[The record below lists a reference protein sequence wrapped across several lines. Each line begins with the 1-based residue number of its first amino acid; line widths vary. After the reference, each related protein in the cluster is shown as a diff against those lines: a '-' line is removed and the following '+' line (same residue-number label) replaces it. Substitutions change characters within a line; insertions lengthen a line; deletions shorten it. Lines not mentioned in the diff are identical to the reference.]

1 MMSSL
6 PQEDKIHP
14 RMLLNHHQ
22 SLKCQSHAEFYGK
35 AGGNS
40 FPRLCVD
47 LCSCSSKF
55 YPELNKR
62 LSGKQPPLLMQWT
75 GQEHTCVYTYIHT
88 GSHKQAAAEVKS
100 LGFFKLFFFFF
111 FFNMDHFFKAFIEM
125 VTISLLFYVL
135 VFGPIAC
142 GIIAPWQG
150 IEPTP
155 TPSIGRWRLNHW
167 DHQGS
172 PWNFCLENTFFQSN
186 QGLQRGNFA

>member
-1 MMSSL
+1 MEKRGEIPFLVSVWICAAALQSFTQNWTKGFQENSL
-6 PQEDKIHP
+6 HCWC
-14 RMLLNHHQ
+14 N
-22 SLKCQSHAEFYGK
+22 
-35 AGGNS
+35 
-40 FPRLCVD
+40 
-47 LCSCSSKF
+47 
-55 YPELNKR
+55 ELAKN
-62 LSGKQPPLLMQWT
+62 T
-75 GQEHTCVYTYIHT
+75 HVYTRIYTQAHIN
-88 GSHKQAAAEVKS
+88 KQQQRWN
-100 LGFFKLFFFFF
+100 LWGFLSWFFF